1 MNALGPLVAV
11 AIMSGLLFATLGLV
25 APLLGV
31 K

>member
-1 MNALGPLVAV
+1 MSAFGPLVAV
-11 AIMSGLLFATLGLV
+11 VIVSGLLWTALALC